1 MRGTRSFALQD
12 CAQVRIL
19 DVGIAASKLRVLEQ
33 FDPDDSRIHA
43 YPEDAR
49 IGRECRVASEAVV
62 RLDDARIRTSTGGN
76 RCASCAHPASGLA
89 SVPSYAGDMRVSE
102 IETPALLVDLDILES
117 NLRRVAAYAAA
128 HGLRLR
134 PHTKTHKSI
143 RLAKRQLELGAAGLT
158 VAKVS
163 EAEVMLGAEP
173 AGVLVAF
180 PILGRGKLERLMQVA
195 RRTRVTVALD
205 SLFAARQLSDAAR
218 EAQTEV
224 GVLAEFDAGL
234 GRVGVAPGEPLL
246 QLAQSVRKLPHLSF
260 EGLAFYP
267 GHIKDLDEPGLRALA
282 QLSDLL
288 RSILADFR
296 QAGVAV
302 PIVSGGSTPTLFR
315 SHEIHGLNEIRPGTY
330 VFNDV
335 NTLRSGGCTLAD
347 CAATIL
353 ATVVSVARPGQMI
366 IDGGSKT
373 FSSDRPVNS
382 AEVTFGHVVEAPG
395 ARFHKM
401 NEEHGFIDLAHA
413 GQEFGPGDRV
423 HVIPNHICVA
433 VNLHERV
440 YGVRG
445 DAVEEI
451 WNVDARGKL
460 T

>member
-1 MRGTRSFALQD
+1 M
-12 CAQVRIL
+12 
-19 DVGIAASKLRVLEQ
+19 
-33 FDPDDSRIHA
+33 
-43 YPEDAR
+43 
-49 IGRECRVASEAVV
+49 
-62 RLDDARIRTSTGGN
+62 
-76 RCASCAHPASGLA
+76 
-89 SVPSYAGDMRVSE
+89 
-102 IETPALLVDLDILES
+102 
-117 NLRRVAAYAAA
+117 
-128 HGLRLR
+128 
-134 PHTKTHKSI
+134 
-143 RLAKRQLELGAAGLT
+143 
-158 VAKVS
+158 
-163 EAEVMLGAEP
+163 
-173 AGVLVAF
+173 
-180 PILGRGKLERLMQVA
+180 
-195 RRTRVTVALD
+195 ALD
-205 SLFAARQLSDAAR
+205 SVFAARQLSDAAR

-246 QLAQSVRKLPHLSF
+246 QLAQSIRKLPHLSF

-296 QAGVAV
+296 RAGIEV
-302 PIVSGGSTPTLFR
+302 PIVSGGSTPTLFH

-401 NEEHGFIDLAHA
+401 NEEHGFIDLTRAEVNFRRATASRDSQPHLRGRESARA
-413 GQEFGPGDRV
+413 GLRPARRHGGR
-423 HVIPNHICVA
+423 
-433 VNLHERV
+433 NLERGRAREAAIACGAYWRSARRLEIGACGGCQPPRRMPSCPTYTIRSSLGV
-440 YGVRG
+440 GVRIRQP
-445 DAVEEI
+445 VS
-451 WNVDARGKL
+451 VTTTVSSMRMPPKSSR
-460 T
+460 